1 LNTATDI
8 EFNTVDVGLPEVFNP
23 EKVKPW
29 ISSIAQRE
37 GNPIFYLSYVFC
49 SDDFLLSI
57 NQDYLN
63 HNYFTDV
70 ITFDMSEPGDVL
82 ISGEIY
88 ISIDRVKENAL
99 LHKDPFFNELLRC
112 IAHGL
117 LHLCGYNDSS
127 NQEKVL
133 FRQLE
138 DKYISYYDKRSTWN
152 L

>member
-1 LNTATDI
+1 LDTITDI
-8 EFNTVDVGLPEVFNP
+8 EFHTVDVTFPKVFAP
-23 EKVKPW
+23 GKTKSW
-29 ISSIAQRE
+29 ISTIAQRE
-37 GNPIFYLSYVFC
+37 GKSIFYLSYVFC

-70 ITFDMSEPGDVL
+70 ITFDLSDPSESLVT
-82 ISGEIY
+82 GEIY
-88 ISIDRVKENAL
+88 ISIDRVTENAS
-99 LHKDPFFNELLRC
+99 LHNTPFFNELLRC

-127 NQEKVL
+127 EKEKVL

-138 DKYISYYDKRSTWN
+138 NKYINSYD
-152 L
+152 